1 VALGKIKD
9 KSTKHQDLTEPDEF
23 LQKSTSVLD
32 RILENPRRFVVVTVG
47 IILALL
53 ALLVIS
59 SLVQEG
65 KRSVSDSYAAA
76 LETYQATVVKEGE
89 ETPENA
95 KGKPTFTTEEAKYQ
109 AAAEKFASFLKD
121 NSGSAFE
128 TLGHMYQGL
137 ANLKI
142 KQFVKAEQ
150 SFGSMIQ
157 SVDND
162 DPLWGLGH
170 KLLGQTY
177 EDQEK
182 WEKALAEYKI
192 ISAQESMNFQ
202 KDVALY
208 MEGRMLERLNRD
220 QEAMAAYAKML
231 DSYPDS
237 SFKASVEKR
246 KMVLEA
252 NGIEAPKTEAPK
264 TDAKADEGK

>member
-1 VALGKIKD
+1 VALGKIKN
-9 KSTKHQDLTEPDEF
+9 KSTKQQDLTEPDEF
-23 LQKSTSVLD
+23 LQKSSSVMD
-32 RILENPRRFVVVTVG
+32 RILENPRRFVVVTVAV
-47 IILALL
+47 IVAIL
-53 ALLVIS
+53 ALLVIA
-59 SLVQEG
+59 SLVEEG

-76 LETYQATVVKEGE
+76 LEVYQAQVVKEGDTPP
-89 ETPENA
+89 ETA
-95 KGKPTFTTEEAKYQ
+95 KKKPTFSTDEAKYQ

-128 TLGHMYQGL
+128 TLAHMYNGL
-137 ANLKI
+137 ANMKI
-142 KQFVKAEQ
+142 KQYAKAEQ
-150 SFGSMIQ
+150 AFGSMIQ

-162 DPLWGLGH
+162 DPLWSLGH

-192 ISAQESMNFQ
+192 ISAQESMNFL
-202 KDVALY
+202 KDVSLY

-220 QEAMAAYAKML
+220 QEAMTAYVKML
-231 DSYPDS
+231 DSYPES

-252 NGIEAPKTEAPK
+252 KGIPAPKTEKKA
-264 TDAKADEGK
+264 DEKADEGK